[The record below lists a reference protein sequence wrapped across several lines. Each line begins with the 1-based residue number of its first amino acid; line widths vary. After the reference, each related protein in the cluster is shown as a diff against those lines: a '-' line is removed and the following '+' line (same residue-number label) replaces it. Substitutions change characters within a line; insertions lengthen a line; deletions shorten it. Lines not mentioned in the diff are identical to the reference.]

1 MITLGKVVKS
11 NSHTDYVGQVYSKH
25 EAPYVPVNTDYAFG
39 TFVTIDMNGS
49 GALVGLIYDT
59 VLLNPDFGR
68 LGPRL
73 SNENDLALFS
83 PDYLNERAT
92 LIGITVI
99 GQMDTEGARQGVPP
113 IAANGDALIK
123 TMDVDAIRTFH
134 QANGRFQL
142 AYVPLLLQLP
152 NPLARQLAMN
162 VVRGLGALLPEQEML
177 LTVIA
182 DDLLW
187 QLQIQGMGAR

>member
-11 NSHTDYVGQVYSKH
+11 NSHTDYVGQVYGKH
-25 EAPYVPVNTDYAFG
+25 EAPYVPINTDYAFG

-73 SNENDLALFS
+73 SNETDLALFS

-99 GQMDTEGARQGVPP
+99 GQMDAKGVRQGVPP

-123 TMDVDAIRTFH
+123 IMEAEAIRAFH
-134 QANGRFQL
+134 QVNGRFQL

-152 NPLARQLAMN
+152 NPLARQLAMT